1 MKLSPARQI
10 VIAVLALAL
19 IGLQIRLWFGEGS
32 LRDAAQLHKQVQE
45 LEQKNQA
52 LAERNRLLAADVHDL
67 KDGSGAIEEIAR
79 KDLGMIRNGETFFL
93 VMPGADDAAGKTPD
107 DKGAQSARNGHGKG
121 TTP

>member
-32 LRDAAQLHKQVQE
+32 LRDAAQLKKQVQE
-45 LEQKNQA
+45 LELKNQS

-79 KDLGMIRNGETFFL
+79 KDLGMIRDGETFFL
-93 VMPGADDAAGKTPD
+93 VMPGPDAATGKVPD
-107 DKGAQSARNGHGKG
+107 DSSGKDGQDSHKKG

>member
-52 LAERNRLLAADVHDL
+52 LAERNQLLAADVHDL

-79 KDLGMIRNGETFFL
+79 KDLGLIRDGETFFL
-93 VMPGADDAAGKTPD
+93 VMPSPGDAAGKAPD
-107 DKGAQSARNGHGKG
+107 DKGAQSAQNGHGKG
-121 TTP
+121 TAP

>member
-32 LRDAAQLHKQVQE
+32 LRDAAQLKKQVQE
-45 LEQKNQA
+45 LELKNQS

-79 KDLGMIRNGETFFL
+79 KDLGMIRDGETFFL
-93 VMPGADDAAGKTPD
+93 VMPGPDGAAGKVPGDSSGKGGQD
-107 DKGAQSARNGHGKG
+107 DNKKG